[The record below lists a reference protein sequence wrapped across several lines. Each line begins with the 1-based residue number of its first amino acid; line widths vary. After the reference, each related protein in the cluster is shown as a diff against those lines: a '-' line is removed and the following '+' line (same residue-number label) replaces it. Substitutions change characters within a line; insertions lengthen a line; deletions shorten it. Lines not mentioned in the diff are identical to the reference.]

1 MAVSVKYKIQEVI
14 QGITKETQWRKVIHQ
29 AHRTDEENGE
39 RMVRMV
45 KIKAQK
51 F

>member
-1 MAVSVKYKIQEVI
+1 MAVSVKHKRQEVI
-14 QGITKETQWRKVIHQ
+14 QGITKETQWEKVTHQ